1 MEKRLKGIRN
11 FALACERGFNIWK
24 PERIDFLG
32 IPVCKPD
39 RKKESGFVIKAEFP
53 RISVVLSYD
62 YERPALGELQ
72 KLLHTHFSAIYAPAA
87 CKSGQQFAKRPGLCR
102 RFARRSY

>member
-32 IPVCKPD
+32 IPVYKPE
-39 RKKESGFVIKAEFP
+39 RKKELSGLIIKAEFP
-53 RISVVLSYD
+53 RISVVLSYNN
-62 YERPALGELQ
+62 
-72 KLLHTHFSAIYAPAA
+72 
-87 CKSGQQFAKRPGLCR
+87 
-102 RFARRSY
+102 